1 MSGMS
6 GISGMS
12 KVRMGVVTAL
22 VLFIAA
28 MELFATITYR
38 EMLPFSPF
46 PMFSYPQRQMRAS
59 VMNAYAVDARTGEE
73 FSLMTWR
80 VLRYTFPI
88 DGRVLQWNFERFATN
103 DDPKPAWQGV
113 LRDLVVRYESARER
127 GLHDGPPIRA
137 ARLYRE
143 TWTLRFDAS
152 NRDAPD
158 ERVLLAEAG
167 KGGP

>member
-1 MSGMS
+1 MTRA
-6 GISGMS
+6 
-12 KVRMGVVTAL
+12 RMAFVTAL
-22 VLFIAA
+22 ILFVAG
-28 MELFATITYR
+28 MQLFATITYR

-59 VMNAYAVDARTGEE
+59 VMNAYAVDAQSGEE

-88 DGRVLQWNFERFATN
+88 DGRVLQWNFERYATQP
-103 DDPKPAWQGV
+103 DPKPGWERV
-113 LRDLVVRYESARER
+113 LADLVARYESARQR

-152 NRDAPD
+152 NRDQPD
-158 ERVLLAEAG
+158 ERVLLAEAV